1 MESMSALPLDPV
13 LFAEAAREFAAGLV
27 EDFRPEVWPGGLEED
42 VRRARAIQAKL
53 FASGLSM
60 AGWPVRYGG
69 LGGNPILRTILAE
82 TVADHGLH
90 TTNSSTVLAF
100 SEILGPAFAQFASE
114 DLRNEVFEP
123 FLAGAEGWSQGFS
136 EPNAGS
142 DLAAL
147 QTSAR
152 REGDNWVL
160 NGEKVWTSLAQ
171 FSTRGVILARTGD
184 RDSRH
189 RGISAFF
196 VDMDWPGIEVRALQT
211 MGDRAEFSEL
221 HFDSVVVP
229 RNRMIGAEG
238 DGWALAM
245 AVLGNERA
253 SMMWQES
260 AMLRRTFSEFLHEVD
275 PSELEPTRVGD
286 VFLDLCAM
294 RATSRQTQH
303 RVARGGEPGTA
314 ASLDK
319 VLDTWAHQSLF
330 DLVRDGMQGPLAL
343 GSGDRI
349 ERWRDEFYYSRAASI
364 YGGTAEIQR
373 NIIAQR
379 LLGLPRE

>member
-1 MESMSALPLDPV
+1 MSSLQISLEPTAFRALAD
-13 LFAEAAREFAAGLV
+13 EFVAGLV
-27 EDFRPEVWPGGLEED
+27 EEFRPEAWEPTLEAD
-42 VRRARAIQAKL
+42 VRRARGIQSRL
-53 FASGLSM
+53 FHSGLSM
-60 AGWPVRYGG
+60 AGWPVE
-69 LGGNPILRTILAE
+69 LGGSGGSPLLRTILAE

-100 SEILGPAFAQFASE
+100 AEILGPAFVQFASPT
-114 DLRNEVFEP
+114 LRAEVFTA
-123 FLAGAEGWSQGFS
+123 FLAGDEGWCQGFS
-136 EPNAGS
+136 EPGAGS

-147 QTSAR
+147 ATTAR
-152 REGDNWVL
+152 REGDGWVL
-160 NGEKVWTSLAQ
+160 RGEKVWTSLAQ
-171 FSTRGVILARTGD
+171 FASRGVILARTGEK
-184 RDSRH
+184 DSRH

-196 VDMDWPGIEVRALQT
+196 VDMDWPGIEVSPLQT

-221 HFDSVVVP
+221 HFDDVRVP
-229 RNRMIGAEG
+229 ADRIIGQEG

-260 AMLRRTFSEFLHEVD
+260 AMLRRTFGELLEHVPAER
-275 PSELEPTRVGD
+275 LEPSQVGD
-286 VFLDLCAM
+286 AFLDLCAM

-303 RVARGGEPGTA
+303 RVARGELPGVA

-330 DLVRDGMQGPLAL
+330 DLVRDAMQEELAL
-343 GSGDRI
+343 ADGPRMD
-349 ERWRDEFYYSRAASI
+349 RWRDEFYYSRAASI

-379 LLGLPRE
+379 LLGLPKE